1 MKKWLSDIVESV
13 EDGTVTVESVEDGT
27 VTVTVEVPD
36 DPVLIDQTYEMAPV
50 GSLTTHPENPRLGNI
65 AAIRESIHANGFYGV
80 CVVQRSS
87 GHILVGNHRYIAAVE
102 EGLGEVP
109 VMWLDVDDEEARRL
123 LIADNRTSDLGA
135 YNDALLIS
143 LLTEQSD
150 QGGLDGTAWKPGDV
164 DKLLAALDKDS
175 PTEFPEITVD
185 DLGLEYQCPS
195 CHYEWGGDPRP
206 TPKTVKQP
214 ITRRPQD
221 SVVWEGD
228 TSG

>member
-1 MKKWLSDIVESV
+1 MKEWLSNVRTSE
-13 EDGTVTVESVEDGT
+13 EDGTVS
-27 VTVTVEVPD
+27 VTVGP
-36 DPVLIDQTYEMAPV
+36 PPSPADQTYEMAPV

-65 AAIRESIHANGFYGV
+65 PAIRESIRANGFYGV

-143 LLTEQSD
+143 ILTDQND
-150 QGGLDGTAWKPGDV
+150 QGGLDGTAWHPDDV
-164 DKLLAALDKDS
+164 EKFIAALDKDS
-175 PTEFPEITVD
+175 PDVFPEITVEG
-185 DLGLEYQCPS
+185 LGLEYRCPA
-195 CHYEWGGDPRP
+195 CAYEWSGDARPPNREEVPPPHDLPQTPRS
-206 TPKTVKQP
+206 
-214 ITRRPQD
+214 RR
-221 SVVWEGD
+221 EG
-228 TSG
+228 